1 MIPRWLLT
9 LGKTALAAFLMWHF
23 TAITVS
29 ALPDRSQ
36 FQWVQSLRG
45 EVLPWTDPYSY
56 WLGQWQN
63 WGMFSES
70 SVAQVYKH
78 SYQVWDKEAKAWK
91 TIEKLG
97 YQELS
102 PLVST
107 HETAL
112 LRTLEADTAWLSR
125 ERYLQLQ
132 CPRLGLAPG
141 TWVRMGYEFFTMP
154 LQDGEVFQPEKWEEW
169 EPNWQ
174 PWDDPHWTKCPD
186 PSSPMD
192 TWPIPQ
198 DGTAT

>member
-1 MIPRWLLT
+1 MAHRSLSII
-9 LGKTALAAFLMWHF
+9 GKTALAIFLAWHV
-23 TAITVS
+23 TTITVS
-29 ALPDRSQ
+29 ALPDRST

-56 WLGQWQN
+56 WFGQWQN

-70 SVAQVYKH
+70 SVARVFKH
-78 SYQVWDKEAKAWK
+78 SYQVWSEEQKAWQ

-102 PLVST
+102 PLVAT

-112 LRTLEADTAWLSR
+112 LRTLESDTAWLSR

-132 CPRLGLAPG
+132 CPRLGLKPG
-141 TWVRMGYEFFTMP
+141 TWVRMGYEFFEMP
-154 LQDGEVFQPEKWEEW
+154 LQDGQEFKPDRWEEW
-169 EPNWQ
+169 EPYWQ

-186 PSSPMD
+186 PTTPMD
-192 TWPIPQ
+192 TWQIPQ